1 MCILLWL
8 PNIRAKDV
16 FPFIEES
23 LLRLEG
29 RSKEKSE
36 VTPVNR
42 KTLNTK
48 RVTFVTKESFDHSHG
63 SSAEDK
69 RNNESQ
75 DQGLHDAWSSWS
87 PWMACS
93 RSCDGG
99 ISISLRK
106 CRGRCPSGEPIR
118 RQICNMQPCPEPHD
132 FRATQCSAYNNR
144 PYRDRKYVWLPF
156 HDPEDPCA
164 LTCQAKGFNFVAKL
178 SQKVL
183 DGTRCR
189 EGALDMCVDGQCQQR
204 IVVKFHFKLGKTAT
218 ESYNLLK
225 EVYASECLSRA
236 RLFEWYKRFK
246 DGQQDVED
254 DSRPGRP
261 STSKT
266 DENVEKVASLIRSDR
281 RLSIRAIAETVNSD
295 KECVRQI
302 LHDNLNMQKVCAE
315 MVPKILTFEQQATRK
330 NVCTDILDAIKN
342 DPNLLEKV
350 IKCEGNPCFLR
361 MIRKQSANPCIGR
374 LQLHQEQ
381 KKQE

>member
-1 MCILLWL
+1 MKVIIRIMISILLWL
-8 PNIRAKDV
+8 PNLRAKDV

-36 VTPVNR
+36 VAPASR
-42 KTLNTK
+42 KSLNTK
-48 RVTFVTKESFDHSHG
+48 RVTFVTKESFDNSHE
-63 SSAEDK
+63 SSAEEK
-69 RNNESQ
+69 RSNESQ

-189 EGALDMCVDGQCQQR
+189 EGALDMCVDGQCQPIGCDLQVGSTLKVDECGICGGDGSQCQR
-204 IVVKFHFKLGKTAT
+204 PTFIWHEGAYGACSVTCGGGT
-218 ESYNLLK
+218 
-225 EVYASECLSRA
+225 
-236 RLFEWYKRFK
+236 
-246 DGQQDVED
+246 
-254 DSRPGRP
+254 
-261 STSKT
+261 
-266 DENVEKVASLIRSDR
+266 
-281 RLSIRAIAETVNSD
+281 
-295 KECVRQI
+295 
-302 LHDNLNMQKVCAE
+302 
-315 MVPKILTFEQQATRK
+315 KIL
-330 NVCTDILDAIKN
+330 L
-342 DPNLLEKV
+342 
-350 IKCEGNPCFLR
+350 
-361 MIRKQSANPCIGR
+361 
-374 LQLHQEQ
+374 
-381 KKQE
+381 